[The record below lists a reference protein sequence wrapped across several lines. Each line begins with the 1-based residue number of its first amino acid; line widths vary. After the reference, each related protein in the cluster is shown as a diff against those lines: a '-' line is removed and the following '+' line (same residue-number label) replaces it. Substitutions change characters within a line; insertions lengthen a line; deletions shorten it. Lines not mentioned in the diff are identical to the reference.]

1 MPFIKIY
8 PLTETEPTGEEDFGR
23 GNPARCRAER
33 GLGAREYFL
42 NIAEISMFEEC
53 PLYILSQAE
62 TDALVNGIR
71 LRLRSGEIL
80 VVPDDPEDEAH
91 VFARLL
97 ERAARGEV
105 VEMPFSRYL
114 RQLEQERLI

>member
-1 MPFIKIY
+1 MPFIKVY
-8 PLTETEPTGEEDFGR
+8 PLYELEHASDEDFGR

-33 GLGAREYFL
+33 GFGAREYFL
-42 NIAEISMFEEC
+42 NIAEIRMFEQC
-53 PLYILSQAE
+53 PLYLICRAE

-71 LRLRSGEIL
+71 LRLRSGQTLI
-80 VVPDDPEDEAH
+80 VPDDPEDEAH

-97 ERAARGEV
+97 ERAARGEI

-114 RQLEQERLI
+114 RELEQQDLI